1 MNMQKWEK
9 SPADLVERFDRLMP
23 SGPDIE
29 RKKMFGY
36 PCVFVNGH
44 MFTGLFGSQMFVRLP
59 EAERKALVDKRKVK
73 PLEPIPGRPM
83 KEYVVVP
90 PDILA
95 GDVALKRL
103 VVKSLEYARTL
114 PPKEKKAAKKAKP

>member
-1 MNMQKWEK
+1 MNMKKWEK
-9 SPADLVERFDRLMP
+9 SPEDLVERFDRIVP
-23 SGPDIE
+23 TDPAVE
-29 RKKMFGY
+29 RRKMFGY
-36 PCVFVNGH
+36 PCAFVNGH

-59 EAERKALVDKRKVK
+59 EGERKALVDKRGVK

-95 GDVALKRL
+95 GEVALRRL
-103 VVKSLEYARTL
+103 VVKSLAYAKDL
-114 PPKEKKAAKKAKP
+114 PPKEKKPAKKAKS